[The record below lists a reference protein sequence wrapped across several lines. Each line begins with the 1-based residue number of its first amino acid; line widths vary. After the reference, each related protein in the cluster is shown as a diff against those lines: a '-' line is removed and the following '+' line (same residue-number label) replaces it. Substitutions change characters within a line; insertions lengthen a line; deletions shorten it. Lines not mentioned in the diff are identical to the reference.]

1 MNKDYLKPD
10 VEYISLVAQEKV
22 TSEDDGGLLDGEMGL
37 ESNTDF

>member
-1 MNKDYLKPD
+1 MNKNYLKPD

-22 TSEDDGGLLDGEMGL
+22 TSEDDELLDGEMGL